1 MPDIVSIRLMGGL
14 GNQLF
19 QLFTVIAYGIEYT
32 KTVVLPYVPELHVGT
47 VRSTYWDTF
56 LIGLRELTTYNTNSN
71 ETNSSLL
78 QMPLYKEKHFHYT
91 EIPQLKDTRT
101 LLFGYYQ
108 SYKYFDK
115 YNDTIQNMI
124 GLHKQQ
130 SVIRETYSDLFLDK
144 ETISMHFRLGDYKD
158 IQESHPLLTLNYY
171 YNAICSIAT
180 NQDKSYRILYF
191 CQKNDNVD
199 VLRIILCLSSR
210 FPSIEFVKVDDS
222 IDDWKQLLVM
232 SVCSHNIIANSTYS
246 WWAAWFNMNENKIVC
261 YPNVW
266 FGPDITH
273 DTSDLFPSNW
283 TKIYW

>member
-1 MPDIVSIRLMGGL
+1 MHEIVSIRLMGGL

-32 KTVVLPYVPELHVGT
+32 KTVVLPYVRELHVGT

-91 EIPQLKDTRT
+91 EIPKLKDTRT

-108 SYKYFDK
+108 SYKYFEK

-124 GLHKQQ
+124 GLHTQQ
-130 SVIRETYSDLFLDK
+130 SVIKDEYHDLFLDK

-171 YNAICSIAT
+171 YNAICNITT
-180 NQDKSYRILYF
+180 NQEKSYRILYF
-191 CQKNDNVD
+191 CQKNDNMD
-199 VLRIILCLSSR
+199 VLRIISCLSSR
-210 FPSIEFVKVDDS
+210 FPTLEFVKVDDS

-232 SVCSHNIIANSTYS
+232 SICSHNIIANSTYS

-266 FGPDITH
+266 FGPVITH